1 MSVGVAHYN
10 VGEVQV
16 SVGVAHYNGI
26 ARRRGGYIIMG
37 PGLGVP

>member
-1 MSVGVAHYN
+1 MAHYN
-10 VGEVQV
+10 AGEVRV

-26 ARRRGGYIIMG
+26 AQRRGGYIIMG

>member
-1 MSVGVAHYN
+1 MSLHYN
-10 VGEVQV
+10 AGEAIARA
-16 SVGVAHYNGI
+16 GELCYNGI